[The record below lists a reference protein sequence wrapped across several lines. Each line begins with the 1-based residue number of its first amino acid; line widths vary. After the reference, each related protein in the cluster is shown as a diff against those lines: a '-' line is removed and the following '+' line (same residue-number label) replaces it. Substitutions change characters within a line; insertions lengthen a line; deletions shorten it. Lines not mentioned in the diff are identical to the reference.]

1 MIEFTQILFTQGA
14 DEIIPNKG
22 AWSLIVFVGELLL
35 ATSVY
40 VFKLRR
46 RNHFWLWLVLCLSC
60 FIGFAYSWSLIPYI
74 NSVTSI
80 IFSILFF
87 FIAFF
92 GLIGS
97 LMACFKVNIQAA
109 MFLGTAG
116 YAMQHFTYKLIQIV
130 IGSIEKGIPSFVDNN
145 YGIYGIYA
153 SFVIISLPIFYNMF
167 GKKIHNN
174 ETLIIE
180 DSRLLIISIILI
192 ICTVILN
199 LIYESFV
206 KVSNLTLFIVGC
218 LFDMVCCFLTLF
230 IEFEMLKSK
239 EISEAYI
246 QMKTIWESEKKQLEI
261 SKENMDY
268 MKILAHDLKHELNE
282 STLLISK
289 DKVNELNHRI
299 AAFGNSIKTGND
311 ILDLVIAERTLIV
324 QKENINLSIIADGSV
339 LSNMKQSD
347 CYSLFMN
354 IMDNAID
361 AVKELPKDQREISL
375 AVRESMGMIL
385 IHEVNPFQGTLNFK
399 DGLPQTTKRDS
410 MYHGFGTKSIKGIV
424 DSYSGDC
431 EISIKDNNIY
441 VLNILLPKNIIQKEN
456 TDLNYVVHPSH
467 WTKEQ

>member
-167 GKKIHNN
+167 GKKIHKN

-206 KVSNLTLFIVGC
+206 KFSNLTLFIVGC

-239 EISEAYI
+239 ELSEAYI

-289 DKVNELNHRI
+289 DKVDELNRRI

-385 IHEVNPFQGTLNFK
+385 IHEVNPFKGTLNFK
-399 DGLPQTTKRDS
+399 DGLPQTTKGDS
-410 MYHGFGTKSIKGIV
+410 MYHGLGTKSIKGIV

-456 TDLNYVVHPSH
+456 TDLY
-467 WTKEQ
+467 

>member
-130 IGSIEKGIPSFVDNN
+130 IGSIEKGISSFVDNN

-167 GKKIHNN
+167 GKKIHKN

-192 ICTVILN
+192 ICTIILN

-289 DKVNELNHRI
+289 DKVDELNRRI

-385 IHEVNPFQGTLNFK
+385 IHEVNPFKGTLNFK
-399 DGLPQTTKRDS
+399 DGLPQTTKGDS
-410 MYHGFGTKSIKGIV
+410 MYHGLGTKSIKGIV

-456 TDLNYVVHPSH
+456 TDLY
-467 WTKEQ
+467 

>member
-97 LMACFKVNIQAA
+97 LIACFKVNIQAA

-167 GKKIHNN
+167 GKKIHKN

-239 EISEAYI
+239 EISEAYV

-289 DKVNELNHRI
+289 DKVDELNRRI

-385 IHEVNPFQGTLNFK
+385 IHEVNPFKGTLNFK
-399 DGLPQTTKRDS
+399 DGLPQTTKGDS
-410 MYHGFGTKSIKGIV
+410 MYHGLGTKSIKGIV

-441 VLNILLPKNIIQKEN
+441 VINILLPKNMIQKEN
-456 TDLNYVVHPSH
+456 TDLN
-467 WTKEQ
+467 

>member
-1 MIEFTQILFTQGA
+1 MIEFNQILFTQGA

-167 GKKIHNN
+167 GKKIHKN

-289 DKVNELNHRI
+289 DKVDELNRRI

-385 IHEVNPFQGTLNFK
+385 IHEVNPFKGTLNFK
-399 DGLPQTTKRDS
+399 DGLPQTTKGDS
-410 MYHGFGTKSIKGIV
+410 MYHGLGTKSIKGIV

-456 TDLNYVVHPSH
+456 TDLY
-467 WTKEQ
+467 

>member
-145 YGIYGIYA
+145 YGIYGMYA

-167 GKKIHNN
+167 GKKIHKN

-289 DKVNELNHRI
+289 DKVDELNRRI

-385 IHEVNPFQGTLNFK
+385 IHEVNPFKGTLNFK
-399 DGLPQTTKRDS
+399 DGLPQTTKGDS
-410 MYHGFGTKSIKGIV
+410 MYHGLGTKSIKGIV

-456 TDLNYVVHPSH
+456 TDLY
-467 WTKEQ
+467 

>member
-289 DKVNELNHRI
+289 DKVDELNHRI

-361 AVKELPKDQREISL
+361 ALKELPKDQREISL

-441 VLNILLPKNIIQKEN
+441 VLNILLPKNMIQKEN
-456 TDLNYVVHPSH
+456 IDLN
-467 WTKEQ
+467 

>member
-1 MIEFTQILFTQGA
+1 MIEFNQILFTQGA

-289 DKVNELNHRI
+289 DKVDELNHRI

-385 IHEVNPFQGTLNFK
+385 IHEVNPFKGTLNFK
-399 DGLPQTTKRDS
+399 DGLPQTTKRES

-441 VLNILLPKNIIQKEN
+441 VLNILLPKNMIQKEN
-456 TDLNYVVHPSH
+456 IDLN
-467 WTKEQ
+467 

>member
-174 ETLIIE
+174 ETLIIK

-289 DKVNELNHRI
+289 DKVDELNKRI

-385 IHEVNPFQGTLNFK
+385 IHEVNPFKGTLNFK
-399 DGLPQTTKRDS
+399 DGLPQTTKGDS

-456 TDLNYVVHPSH
+456 TDLY
-467 WTKEQ
+467 

>member
-167 GKKIHNN
+167 GKKIHKN

-289 DKVNELNHRI
+289 DKVDELNRRI

-385 IHEVNPFQGTLNFK
+385 IHEVNPFKGTLNFK
-399 DGLPQTTKRDS
+399 DGLPQTTKGDS
-410 MYHGFGTKSIKGIV
+410 MYHGLGTKSIKGIV

-456 TDLNYVVHPSH
+456 T
-467 WTKEQ
+467 E

>member
-239 EISEAYI
+239 EISEAYV

-289 DKVNELNHRI
+289 DKVDELNRRI

-361 AVKELPKDQREISL
+361 AVKELPKDRREISL

-385 IHEVNPFQGTLNFK
+385 IHEVNPFKGTLNFK
-399 DGLPQTTKRDS
+399 DGLPQTTKGDS
-410 MYHGFGTKSIKGIV
+410 MYHGLGTKSIKGIV

-441 VLNILLPKNIIQKEN
+441 VLNILLPKNMIQKEN
-456 TDLNYVVHPSH
+456 TDLN
-467 WTKEQ
+467 

>member
-1 MIEFTQILFTQGA
+1 MIEFNQILFTQGA

-289 DKVNELNHRI
+289 DKVDELNRRI

-424 DSYSGDC
+424 DSYSGVC

-441 VLNILLPKNIIQKEN
+441 VLNILLPKNMIQKEN
-456 TDLNYVVHPSH
+456 IDLY
-467 WTKEQ
+467 

>member
-174 ETLIIE
+174 ETLIIK

-289 DKVNELNHRI
+289 DKVDELNHRI

-385 IHEVNPFQGTLNFK
+385 IHEVNPFKGTLNFK

-441 VLNILLPKNIIQKEN
+441 VLNILLPKNTIQKEN
-456 TDLNYVVHPSH
+456 TDLD
-467 WTKEQ
+467 

>member
-1 MIEFTQILFTQGA
+1 MIKFTQILFTQGA

-174 ETLIIE
+174 ETLIIK

-289 DKVNELNHRI
+289 DKVDELNHRI

-385 IHEVNPFQGTLNFK
+385 IHEVNPFKGALNFK

-441 VLNILLPKNIIQKEN
+441 VLNILLPKNMIQKEN
-456 TDLNYVVHPSH
+456 IDLN
-467 WTKEQ
+467 

>member
-1 MIEFTQILFTQGA
+1 MIEFNQILFTQEA

-174 ETLIIE
+174 ETLIIK

-289 DKVNELNHRI
+289 DKVDELNHRI

-385 IHEVNPFQGTLNFK
+385 IHEVNPFKGTLNFK

-441 VLNILLPKNIIQKEN
+441 VLNILLPKNMIQKEN
-456 TDLNYVVHPSH
+456 TDLN
-467 WTKEQ
+467 

>member
-1 MIEFTQILFTQGA
+1 MIEFTKILFTQGA

-167 GKKIHNN
+167 GKKIHKN

-192 ICTVILN
+192 ICTIILN

-289 DKVNELNHRI
+289 NKVDELNHRI

-385 IHEVNPFQGTLNFK
+385 IHEVNPFKGTLNFK
-399 DGLPQTTKRDS
+399 DGLPQTTKGDS
-410 MYHGFGTKSIKGIV
+410 MYHGLGTKSIKGIV

-456 TDLNYVVHPSH
+456 TDLY
-467 WTKEQ
+467 

>member
-1 MIEFTQILFTQGA
+1 MIEFNQILFTQGA

-40 VFKLRR
+40 VFKLRK

-289 DKVNELNHRI
+289 DKVDELNHRI

-385 IHEVNPFQGTLNFK
+385 IHEVNPFKGTLNFK
-399 DGLPQTTKRDS
+399 DGLPQTTKGDS

-441 VLNILLPKNIIQKEN
+441 VLNILLPKNMIQKEN
-456 TDLNYVVHPSH
+456 IDLN
-467 WTKEQ
+467 

>member
-1 MIEFTQILFTQGA
+1 MIEFNQILFTQGA

-289 DKVNELNHRI
+289 DKVNELNRRI

-456 TDLNYVVHPSH
+456 TDLN
-467 WTKEQ
+467 

>member
-145 YGIYGIYA
+145 YEIYGIYA

-167 GKKIHNN
+167 GKKIHKN

-206 KVSNLTLFIVGC
+206 KASNLTLFIVGC

-239 EISEAYI
+239 ELSEAYI

-289 DKVNELNHRI
+289 DKVDELNRRI

-385 IHEVNPFQGTLNFK
+385 IHEVNPFKGTLNFK
-399 DGLPQTTKRDS
+399 DGLPQTTKGDS
-410 MYHGFGTKSIKGIV
+410 MYHGLGTKSIKGIV

-456 TDLNYVVHPSH
+456 TDLY
-467 WTKEQ
+467 

>member
-192 ICTVILN
+192 ICTIILN

-289 DKVNELNHRI
+289 DKVNELNRRI

-385 IHEVNPFQGTLNFK
+385 IHEVNPFKGTLNFK
-399 DGLPQTTKRDS
+399 DGLPQTTKGDS
-410 MYHGFGTKSIKGIV
+410 MYHGLGTKSIKGIV

-456 TDLNYVVHPSH
+456 TDLY
-467 WTKEQ
+467 

>member
-116 YAMQHFTYKLIQIV
+116 YAMQHFTYKLIQII

-167 GKKIHNN
+167 GKKIHKN

-192 ICTVILN
+192 ICTIILN

-289 DKVNELNHRI
+289 DKVDELNRRI

-385 IHEVNPFQGTLNFK
+385 IHEVNPFKGTLNFK

-441 VLNILLPKNIIQKEN
+441 VLNILLPKNMIQKEN
-456 TDLNYVVHPSH
+456 IDLD
-467 WTKEQ
+467 

>member
-87 FIAFF
+87 FIVFF

-289 DKVNELNHRI
+289 DKVDELNHRI

-441 VLNILLPKNIIQKEN
+441 VLNILLPKNMIQKEN
-456 TDLNYVVHPSH
+456 IDLN
-467 WTKEQ
+467 

>member
-1 MIEFTQILFTQGA
+1 MIEFNQILFTQGA

-130 IGSIEKGIPSFVDNN
+130 IGSIEKGIPNFVDNN

-289 DKVNELNHRI
+289 DKVDELNHRI

-385 IHEVNPFQGTLNFK
+385 IHEVNPFKGTLNFK

-456 TDLNYVVHPSH
+456 TDLN
-467 WTKEQ
+467 

>member
-60 FIGFAYSWSLIPYI
+60 FIGFAYSWNLIPYI

-167 GKKIHNN
+167 GKKIHKN

-206 KVSNLTLFIVGC
+206 KVSNLTLFVVGC

-239 EISEAYI
+239 EISEAYV

-289 DKVNELNHRI
+289 DKVDELNRRI

-385 IHEVNPFQGTLNFK
+385 IHEVNPFKGTLNFK
-399 DGLPQTTKRDS
+399 DGLPQTTKGDS
-410 MYHGFGTKSIKGIV
+410 MYHGLGTKSIKGIV

-441 VLNILLPKNIIQKEN
+441 VLNILLPKNMIQKEN
-456 TDLNYVVHPSH
+456 TDLN
-467 WTKEQ
+467 

>member
-289 DKVNELNHRI
+289 DKVDELNHRI

-385 IHEVNPFQGTLNFK
+385 IHEVNPFEGTLNFK

-441 VLNILLPKNIIQKEN
+441 VLNILLPKNMIQKEN
-456 TDLNYVVHPSH
+456 IDLN
-467 WTKEQ
+467 

>member
-1 MIEFTQILFTQGA
+1 MIEFNQILFTQGA

-289 DKVNELNHRI
+289 DKVDELNHRI

-385 IHEVNPFQGTLNFK
+385 IHEVNPFKGTLNFK
-399 DGLPQTTKRDS
+399 DGLPQTTKGDS

-456 TDLNYVVHPSH
+456 TDLN
-467 WTKEQ
+467 

>member
-40 VFKLRR
+40 VFKLRK

-239 EISEAYI
+239 ELSEAYI

-289 DKVNELNHRI
+289 DKVDELNRRI

-385 IHEVNPFQGTLNFK
+385 IHEVNPFKGTLNFK

-441 VLNILLPKNIIQKEN
+441 VLNILLPKNMIQKEN
-456 TDLNYVVHPSH
+456 IDLN
-467 WTKEQ
+467 

>member
-289 DKVNELNHRI
+289 EKVDELNHRI

-385 IHEVNPFQGTLNFK
+385 IHEVNPFQVTLNFK

-441 VLNILLPKNIIQKEN
+441 VLNILLSKNMIQKEN
-456 TDLNYVVHPSH
+456 IDLN
-467 WTKEQ
+467 

>member
-40 VFKLRR
+40 VFKLRK

-167 GKKIHNN
+167 GKKIHKN

-239 EISEAYI
+239 EISEAYV

-289 DKVNELNHRI
+289 DKVDELNRRI

-324 QKENINLSIIADGSV
+324 QKENISLSIIADGSV

-385 IHEVNPFQGTLNFK
+385 IHEVNPFKGTLNFK
-399 DGLPQTTKRDS
+399 DGLPQTTKGDS
-410 MYHGFGTKSIKGIV
+410 MYHGLGTKSIKGIV

-441 VLNILLPKNIIQKEN
+441 VLNILLPKNMIQKEN
-456 TDLNYVVHPSH
+456 TDLN
-467 WTKEQ
+467 

>member
-1 MIEFTQILFTQGA
+1 MIEFNQILFTQGA

-153 SFVIISLPIFYNMF
+153 SFVIIFLPIFYNMF

-174 ETLIIE
+174 ETLIIK

-289 DKVNELNHRI
+289 DKVDELNHRI

-385 IHEVNPFQGTLNFK
+385 IHEVNPFKGTLNFK

-441 VLNILLPKNIIQKEN
+441 VLNILLPKNMIQKEN
-456 TDLNYVVHPSH
+456 IDLD
-467 WTKEQ
+467 

>member
-1 MIEFTQILFTQGA
+1 MIELTQILFTQGA

-167 GKKIHNN
+167 GKKIHKN

-192 ICTVILN
+192 ICTIILN

-289 DKVNELNHRI
+289 DKVDELNRRI

-385 IHEVNPFQGTLNFK
+385 IHEVNPFKGTLNFK
-399 DGLPQTTKRDS
+399 DGLPQTTKGDS
-410 MYHGFGTKSIKGIV
+410 MYHGLGTKSIKGIV

-441 VLNILLPKNIIQKEN
+441 VLNILLPKNIIQKEK
-456 TDLNYVVHPSH
+456 TDLY
-467 WTKEQ
+467 

>member
-1 MIEFTQILFTQGA
+1 MIEFNQILFTQGA

-385 IHEVNPFQGTLNFK
+385 IHEVNPFKGTLNFK

-441 VLNILLPKNIIQKEN
+441 VLNILLPKNMIQKEN
-456 TDLNYVVHPSH
+456 IDLN
-467 WTKEQ
+467 

>member
-289 DKVNELNHRI
+289 DKVDELNHRI

-385 IHEVNPFQGTLNFK
+385 IHEVNPFKGTLNFK

-456 TDLNYVVHPSH
+456 TDLY
-467 WTKEQ
+467 

>member
-1 MIEFTQILFTQGA
+1 MIEFTKILFTQGA

-167 GKKIHNN
+167 GKKIHKN

-192 ICTVILN
+192 ICTIILN

-289 DKVNELNHRI
+289 DKVDELNRRI

-385 IHEVNPFQGTLNFK
+385 IHEVNPFKGKLNFK
-399 DGLPQTTKRDS
+399 DGLPQTTKGDS
-410 MYHGFGTKSIKGIV
+410 MYHGLGTKSIKGIV

-441 VLNILLPKNIIQKEN
+441 VLNILLPKNMIQKEN
-456 TDLNYVVHPSH
+456 IDLN
-467 WTKEQ
+467 

>member
-239 EISEAYI
+239 EISEAYV

-289 DKVNELNHRI
+289 DKVDELNRRI
-299 AAFGNSIKTGND
+299 AAFGNSIKTEND

-361 AVKELPKDQREISL
+361 AVKVLPKDQREISL

-385 IHEVNPFQGTLNFK
+385 IHEVNPFKGTLNFK
-399 DGLPQTTKRDS
+399 DGLPQTTKGDS
-410 MYHGFGTKSIKGIV
+410 MYHGLGTKSIKGIV

-441 VLNILLPKNIIQKEN
+441 VLNILLPKNMIQKEN
-456 TDLNYVVHPSH
+456 TDLN
-467 WTKEQ
+467 

>member
-1 MIEFTQILFTQGA
+1 MIEFNQILFTQGA

-289 DKVNELNHRI
+289 DKVNELNRRI

-385 IHEVNPFQGTLNFK
+385 IHEVNPFKGTLNFK

-456 TDLNYVVHPSH
+456 TDLN
-467 WTKEQ
+467 

>member
-1 MIEFTQILFTQGA
+1 MIEFNQILFTQGA

-289 DKVNELNHRI
+289 DKVDELNRRI

-385 IHEVNPFQGTLNFK
+385 IHEVNPFKGTLNFK

-424 DSYSGDC
+424 DSYSGDY

-441 VLNILLPKNIIQKEN
+441 VLNILLPKNMIQKEN
-456 TDLNYVVHPSH
+456 IDLN
-467 WTKEQ
+467 

>member
-289 DKVNELNHRI
+289 DKVDELNHRI

-385 IHEVNPFQGTLNFK
+385 IHEVNPFKGTLNFK
-399 DGLPQTTKRDS
+399 DGLPQTTKGDS

-431 EISIKDNNIY
+431 EISIKDDNIY
-441 VLNILLPKNIIQKEN
+441 VLNILLPKNMIQKEN
-456 TDLNYVVHPSH
+456 IDLN
-467 WTKEQ
+467 

>member
-1 MIEFTQILFTQGA
+1 MIEFNQILFTQGA

-289 DKVNELNHRI
+289 DKVDELNRRI

-385 IHEVNPFQGTLNFK
+385 IHEVNPFKGTLNFK
-399 DGLPQTTKRDS
+399 DGLPQTTKGDS
-410 MYHGFGTKSIKGIV
+410 MYHGLGTKSIKGIV

-441 VLNILLPKNIIQKEN
+441 VLNILLPKNMIQKEN
-456 TDLNYVVHPSH
+456 TDLN
-467 WTKEQ
+467 

>member
-289 DKVNELNHRI
+289 DKVDELNHRI

-385 IHEVNPFQGTLNFK
+385 IHEVNPFKGTLNFK
-399 DGLPQTTKRDS
+399 DGLPQTTKGDS
-410 MYHGFGTKSIKGIV
+410 MYHGLGTKSIKGIV

-456 TDLNYVVHPSH
+456 TDLY
-467 WTKEQ
+467 

>member
-289 DKVNELNHRI
+289 DKVDELNRRI

-385 IHEVNPFQGTLNFK
+385 IHEVNPFKGALNFK

-456 TDLNYVVHPSH
+456 TDLN
-467 WTKEQ
+467 